1 MRLKKILLNVGV
13 IAVIVSC
20 ATNPF
25 TGKKTMAFVS
35 NDQLFPAAFAQY
47 SQVLS
52 ENKVITG
59 TSDAD
64 MITRVGQRIAVAA
77 ERWLNA
83 NGYQGYLD
91 DYKWEYKLIESEQVN
106 AWCMPGGK
114 IAFYTGIL
122 PIAQNETGVASIMGH
137 EVAHALANHGQQ
149 RMSSGI
155 LQQAG
160 GVAVAVATG
169 NESPE
174 KQQMWMQAYGLGS
187 SIGGVLPFSRGH
199 ETEADKIGL
208 YLMAMAGY
216 NPDEAAELWKRMKA
230 NSGGQA
236 SPEFLSTHPSNDTR
250 IQNLQALAP
259 DAKAEAKKF
268 GITSFRPLN

>member
-1 MRLKKILLNVGV
+1 
-13 IAVIVSC
+13 
-20 ATNPF
+20 
-25 TGKKTMAFVS
+25 MAFVS

-47 SQVLS
+47 SQVLN

-236 SPEFLSTHPSNDTR
+236 PPEFLSTHPSNDTR